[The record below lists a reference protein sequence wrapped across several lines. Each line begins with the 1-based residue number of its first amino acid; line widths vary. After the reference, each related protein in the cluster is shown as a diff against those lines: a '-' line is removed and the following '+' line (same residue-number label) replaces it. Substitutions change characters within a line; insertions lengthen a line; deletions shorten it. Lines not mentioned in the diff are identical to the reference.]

1 MPILIE
7 IDEDVKWLYPKAN
20 WQTISINSNDIII
33 DVYPYNDSVMIFYN

>member
-20 WQTISINSNDIII
+20 WKTISINSNDIKI
-33 DVYPYNDSVMIFYN
+33 DPNFLVYSKKR